1 MVTVSGR
8 HRMRSSLRGAGAA
21 AAATAL
27 VVVVAGSWFGYQQ
40 LAGPSCSGRIQ
51 LSVAAA
57 PEIAPAIKGAADQ
70 WVADG
75 AAVGGTCI
83 AVNVISSDAVDVAA
97 TVASKHGAT
106 LAGVGQANGT
116 AVTPDV
122 WVPDSSTWLL
132 RLKSGG
138 ATAFAPANGV
148 SIARS
153 PVVVAM
159 PEPLASRIGWPGK
172 KVTWTDLLR
181 QVTTGKQPLRAGI
194 VEPTQDAA
202 GLSGLLSLTAAASA
216 SGSAGSPQAK
226 EAMVAAL
233 RALATNRSSL
243 RQDLLARFPRSS
255 DPTSVIN
262 GLGAAAL
269 SEEDVIAYNN
279 TKPPIPLAALYPEP
293 SPMPLDYPFAVLP
306 GIEPVKASAARVLF
320 EVLTT
325 QKFKDRL
332 AVQALRAPDGNWGE
346 GFQAPQGA
354 PSPANGGASA
364 VPPVG
369 QGGAA
374 DLDPIAIA
382 KATTTWSAATQSGR
396 MLCVID
402 VSGSMKKPVA
412 TANGASREQV
422 TVAAA
427 TGGLDLFDDS
437 WSIGLWTFSTNLRG
451 SQDWNEVVGIRP
463 LSSNRAPIQRGLASI
478 KPSNGDTGLYDTLLA
493 AYKEVQR
500 DWEPGKVN
508 SVVLFTDGQNDD
520 DNGISRAQLIQQLR
534 KIKDPEQPVRAIV
547 IGIGTEVNKAELDAI
562 AHEADGAAFVATDPT
577 KIGEIF
583 LQAIALRPQAPR

>member
-8 HRMRSSLRGAGAA
+8 HRMRSRLHGAVAVAA
-21 AAATAL
+21 AIAL
-27 VVVVAGSWFGYQQ
+27 AVVVAGSWFGYRQ
-40 LAGPSCSGRIQ
+40 LAGPSCSGRIE
-51 LSVAAA
+51 LSLAAA
-57 PEIAPAIKGAADQ
+57 PEIAPAVRGAADQ

-75 AAVGGTCI
+75 AAVGDTCI
-83 AVNVISSDAVDVAA
+83 AVNVSAAEPVDVAA
-97 TVASKHGAT
+97 AVASKHGAT
-106 LAGVGQANGT
+106 LAGVGQASGT

-122 WVPDSSTWLL
+122 WVPDSSTWLV

-138 ATAFAPANGV
+138 ATAFAPANGA

-153 PVVVAM
+153 PVVVAL
-159 PEPLASRIGWPGK
+159 PEPVASRIGWPDK
-172 KVTWTDLLR
+172 EIRWTDLLG
-181 QVTTGKQPLRAGI
+181 QVTSSKPLRAGI

-216 SGSAGSPQAK
+216 TGKAGSPQAQ
-226 EAMVAAL
+226 EAMVGAL

-243 RQDLLARFPRSS
+243 RQDLLARFPRST
-255 DPTSVIN
+255 DPTAIAN

-279 TKPPIPLAALYPEP
+279 TKPPIPLAALYMKPDP
-293 SPMPLDYPFAVLP
+293 IALDYPFAVLP
-306 GIEPVKASAARVLF
+306 GIEPTKASAARVLF
-320 EVLTT
+320 EVLRTSS
-325 QKFKDRL
+325 FKNRL
-332 AVQALRAPDGNWGE
+332 AAQALRAPDGNWGD
-346 GFQAPQGA
+346 GFKAPQGA

-364 VPPVG
+364 VPPSG

-374 DLDPIAIA
+374 DLDPKAIQT
-382 KATTTWSAATQSGR
+382 ATTTWSVATQSGR

-427 TGGLDLFDDS
+427 SQGLGLFDDS
-437 WSIGLWTFSTNLRG
+437 WSIGLWTFSTNLQG
-451 SQDWNEVVGIRP
+451 SQDYREVIGIKP
-463 LSSNRAPIQRGLASI
+463 LSSNRGALQQGLASI
-478 KPSNGDTGLYDTLLA
+478 RPSDGDTGLYDTMLA
-493 AYKEVQR
+493 AYKKVQE

-508 SVVLFTDGQNDD
+508 SIVLFTDGKNDD
-520 DNGISRAQLIQQLR
+520 ANGISQKALLDQLKKLR
-534 KIKDPEQPVRAIV
+534 DEEQPVQVII
-547 IGIGTEVNKAELDAI
+547 IGIGTEVSRAELKSITDVT
-562 AHEADGAAFVATDPT
+562 GGGSFVTTDPS

-583 LQAIALRPQAPR
+583 LQAIALRPPAPR

>member
-8 HRMRSSLRGAGAA
+8 HRMRSRLHGAVAV

-27 VVVVAGSWFGYQQ
+27 AVVVTGSWFGYRQ
-40 LAGPSCSGRIQ
+40 LAGPSCSGRIE
-51 LSVAAA
+51 LSLAAA
-57 PEIAPAIKGAADQ
+57 PEIAPAVRAAADQ
-70 WVADG
+70 WVSDG
-75 AAVGGTCI
+75 AAVGDTCI
-83 AVNVISSDAVDVAA
+83 AVNVSSSEPVDVAA
-97 TVASKHGAT
+97 AVASKHGAT

-116 AVTPDV
+116 VNTPDV

-138 ATAFAPANGV
+138 ATAFAPANGA

-153 PVVVAM
+153 PVVVAL
-159 PEPLASRIGWPGK
+159 PEPVASRIGWPDK
-172 KVTWTDLLR
+172 KLTWTDLLG
-181 QVTTGKQPLRAGI
+181 QVTSSKPLRAGI

-216 SGSAGSPQAK
+216 TGAAGSPKAQ
-226 EAMVAAL
+226 EAMVGAL

-255 DPTSVIN
+255 DPTAIAN

-279 TKPPIPLAALYPEP
+279 TKPPIPLAALYLEP
-293 SPMPLDYPFAVLP
+293 APMPLDYPFAVLP
-306 GIEPVKASAARVLF
+306 GIEPTKASAARVLF
-320 EVLTT
+320 EVLRTSS
-325 QKFKDRL
+325 FKNRL
-332 AVQALRAPDGNWGE
+332 AAQALRAPDGNWGD
-346 GFQAPQGA
+346 GFKAPQGA

-364 VPPVG
+364 VPPSG

-374 DLDPIAIA
+374 DLDPKAIQT
-382 KATTTWSAATQSGR
+382 ATTTWSVATQSGR
-396 MLCVID
+396 MLCVVD

-412 TANGASREQV
+412 SAGGASREQV

-427 TGGLDLFDDS
+427 SRGLSLFDDS
-437 WSIGLWTFSTNLRG
+437 WSIGLWTFSTNLSG
-451 SQDWNEVVGIRP
+451 SQDYREVIGIKP
-463 LSSNRAPIQRGLASI
+463 LSSNRGALQQGLASI
-478 KPSNGDTGLYDTLLA
+478 RPSDGDTGLYDTMLA
-493 AYKEVQR
+493 AYKKVQE

-508 SVVLFTDGQNDD
+508 SIVLFTDGKNDD
-520 DNGISRAQLIQQLR
+520 ANGITQKALLDQLKKLQ
-534 KIKDPEQPVRAIV
+534 DEEQPVQVII
-547 IGIGTEVNKAELDAI
+547 IGIGTEVSRAELKSITDVT
-562 AHEADGAAFVATDPT
+562 GGGSFVTTDPS

-583 LQAIALRPQAPR
+583 LQAIALRPPAPR